1 MCGKICKDVF
11 TLQRHIAIVHEERK
25 YKCDECEATFKQQKN
40 VKRHKDSVHLK
51 KTSFTCMQCET
62 QFPRNSYLKR
72 HLKLLHEN
80 TPKQIGRPLTG
91 KKDLSAKNKF
101 MCCRTHV
108 LTS

>member
-51 KTSFTCMQCET
+51 KIF
-62 QFPRNSYLKR
+62 YLY
-72 HLKLLHEN
+72 
-80 TPKQIGRPLTG
+80 
-91 KKDLSAKNKF
+91 A
-101 MCCRTHV
+101 V
-108 LTS
+108 

>member
-51 KTSFTCMQCET
+51 KHLLLVCSVKNSF
-62 QFPRNSYLKR
+62 
-72 HLKLLHEN
+72 HE
-80 TPKQIGRPLTG
+80 I
-91 KKDLSAKNKF
+91 
-101 MCCRTHV
+101 HI
-108 LTS
+108 

>member
-51 KTSFTCMQCET
+51 KNLLLVCSVKNSF
-62 QFPRNSYLKR
+62 
-72 HLKLLHEN
+72 HE
-80 TPKQIGRPLTG
+80 I
-91 KKDLSAKNKF
+91 
-101 MCCRTHV
+101 HI
-108 LTS
+108 